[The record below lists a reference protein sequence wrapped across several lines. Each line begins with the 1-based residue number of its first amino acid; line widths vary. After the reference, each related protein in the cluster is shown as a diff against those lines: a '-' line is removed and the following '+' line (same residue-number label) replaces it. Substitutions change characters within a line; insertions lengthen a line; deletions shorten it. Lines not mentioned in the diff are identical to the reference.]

1 MKRDVR
7 MSSAL
12 VAALAAVALVSGCG
26 RGGEERLTPEAR
38 ARCGAR
44 GAPATID
51 KIVAVFRANG
61 ITADLNE
68 RGCEDLAKGPPEVT
82 NAGYDGLH
90 EQSDEARAVEGDVL
104 CGVYPR
110 SYGRTVEI
118 AKYPDDWETIVG
130 VLNVQCRLYPT
141 EEASRQRQVRRLT
154 NALEALVRAT
164 PR

>member
-1 MKRDVR
+1 
-7 MSSAL
+7 MSRVL
-12 VAALAAVALVSGCG
+12 VAAVAAVALVSGCG
-26 RGGEERLTPEAR
+26 GDGQERLTPEAR

-51 KIVAVFRANG
+51 KIVDVLRANG

-68 RGCEDLAKGPPEVT
+68 RGCGDLAEGNPEVT

-90 EQSDEARAVEGDVL
+90 QQSDEVRAIEGDVL
-104 CGVYPR
+104 CVVFPR

-118 AKYPDDWETIVG
+118 TKYPDDWETIVG
-130 VLNVQCRLYPT
+130 VLNVQCSLYPT

-154 NALEALVRAT
+154 RALEALVRAT